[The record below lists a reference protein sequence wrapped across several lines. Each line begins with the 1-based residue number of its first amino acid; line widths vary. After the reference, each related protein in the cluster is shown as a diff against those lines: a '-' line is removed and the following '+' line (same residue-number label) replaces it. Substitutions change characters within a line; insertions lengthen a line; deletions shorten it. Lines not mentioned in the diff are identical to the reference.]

1 MPKTKSIMTT
11 ARVKKRIV
19 KRITVLLADDNVIV
33 RQAFRK
39 ILKEEADLK
48 VVGEAKDGV
57 QAVAL
62 AAKLHLA
69 VVLMDVSMPR
79 LNGLEATRQILQ
91 ADPAAKVLMLSA
103 HSDEAYITAAVNAG
117 AMGYLIKQES
127 ADILGQAIREVH
139 QGKACFSASIPKRLR
154 KLNRKK

>member
-1 MPKTKSIMTT
+1 MAN

-19 KRITVLLADDNVIV
+19 QRITVLLAEDHAIV

-39 ILKEEADLK
+39 ILEDEADLK

-62 AAKLHLA
+62 AGKLHPA

-91 ADPAAKVLMLSA
+91 ADPAAKVIMLSA
-103 HSDEAYITAAVNAG
+103 HGDSAYIIEAINAG

-139 QGKACFSASIPKRLR
+139 WGKAYFSASIPKWLH
-154 KLNRKK
+154 KKNRKK